1 MQRVR
6 AFFIVVVS
14 LLLAFAP
21 VRAQELAKLEPIT
34 IATDENAVLLTAEIA
49 DTDELRSR
57 GLMFRHRLPE
67 GRAMLFDFDP
77 PRAVSMWMK
86 NTYISLDMLFVRP
99 DGTIAAIAENTV
111 PKSLDTITVPEPV
124 RGVVE
129 LPAGTVKKLGIK
141 TDHVVYH
148 RIFNTIE
155 VEPAYGAP

>member
-1 MQRVR
+1 MQRLKALV
-6 AFFIVVVS
+6 
-14 LLLAFAP
+14 LAWVLVWLTA
-21 VRAQELAKLEPIT
+21 VAVGAQDLAKLEPIT
-34 IATDENAVLLTAEIA
+34 IATDDRAVLLTAEVA

-111 PKSLDTITVPEPV
+111 PKSLDTISVPEPV

-129 LPAGTVKKLGIK
+129 LPAGTAKKLGIK
-141 TDHVVYH
+141 QDDVVYH
-148 RIFNTIE
+148 RIFDTIE
-155 VEPAYGAP
+155 VEPAFGQP